1 MTKTRADSLPGLPL
15 CGRDPCLPLHRRR
28 SFLGRAAG
36 LALSTS
42 ALWQVSRIAM
52 AGPLQAGLTFNA
64 TFPQSSGPGRFL
76 AALSHSPAGSAHA
89 SVAQISPAQLPDR
102 AADPQSLIVLSNQEL
117 FPPAGTPHPI
127 PSHIAAR
134 LQPVAPLLV
143 NPYFVVVGGSSGY
156 QSMEQLLQHARQ
168 NPGAIRYGSWGA
180 ASLGHKYGAVLAKA
194 AKADM
199 AHVAYSTLS
208 DLYAALDN
216 NEVDWALGTGIG
228 PAAAAHRA
236 GLIRYLAI
244 ADAARDPRR
253 DVPTM
258 AESGGPDGIYFR
270 AWLGLF
276 AGAGAQGGTIE
287 SALPLLRA
295 AVADP
300 ALRRLYPSM
309 PPLEEITPSA
319 LQIYMQ
325 QEPSLL
331 PRSAT
336 HYQNNPHN

>member
-1 MTKTRADSLPGLPL
+1 MLKTRTESLHGHVL
-15 CGRDPCLPLHRRR
+15 GEHGPCSPMQHRR

-36 LALSTS
+36 LALSTW
-42 ALWQVSRIAM
+42 ALWQAPCVAA
-52 AGPLQAGLTFNA
+52 AGTPETGFELSS

-76 AALSHSPAGSAHA
+76 TALSHSAAGSARA
-89 SVAQISPAQLPDR
+89 SVVQLSPAQLRDR

-117 FPPAGTPHPI
+117 FPPAGTPQEI
-127 PSHIAAR
+127 PVHIAAG

-228 PAAAAHRA
+228 PAAAAHRT

-244 ADAARDPRR
+244 ADTARDPQH

-258 AESGGPDGIYFR
+258 AESGGPDGLYFR

-276 AGAGAQGGTIE
+276 AAAGADGGMTGPV
-287 SALPLLRA
+287 LRFVRA

-309 PPLEEITPSA
+309 PPLEEITPSR
-319 LQIYMQ
+319 LQKYMR

-331 PRSAT
+331 SRSAV
-336 HYQNNPHN
+336 HYQKQSS